1 MVLHFPNP
9 HEDVMELVCAL
20 HFQQLSQ
27 ILMMETL
34 VPQILYPIDLLVDLD
49 LKVLML
55 HHLLVHLFDK
65 RCYLVIEI
73 ISFLPWILELV
84 LSPFVEQPF
93 SLHDVEILGI
103 GDDGKFHEVN
113 FFRTLFWLL
122 FYYFEFR
129 LKFPLR
135 LLQENILFG
144 LLEFRQESVNNSFFR
159 FKMFR
164 RCLTHSFI
172 LPFVF
177 SLLDD
182 LAGLV
187 QELRVEVI

>member
-9 HEDVMELVCAL
+9 HEDVMELVRAL
-20 HFQQLSQ
+20 HLQQLPQ

-49 LKVLML
+49 FEVLML

-65 RCYLVIEI
+65 RCYLVIKI
-73 ISFLPWILELV
+73 ISLLPWILELV

-103 GDDGKFHEVN
+103 SDDGKFHKVN
-113 FFRTLFWLL
+113 CFGILFWFL

-129 LKFPLR
+129 LGFPLR
-135 LLQENILFG
+135 LLQENI
-144 LLEFRQESVNNSFFR
+144 
-159 FKMFR
+159 
-164 RCLTHSFI
+164 
-172 LPFVF
+172 PF
-177 SLLDD
+177 SLLKF
-182 LAGLV
+182 
-187 QELRVEVI
+187 R